1 MKFRDLLTLALR
13 NLFRRKTRTVLT
25 VLGVIIGTSSIL
37 VMMSLGLGMSRQ
49 TKQLYQEAGSMKTI
63 TVYAFNQKGNETEI
77 TDDTLKQLKQLDHVE
92 DVSPQLDVSVTAKCG
107 PYEGYLSLTGV
118 SQAFLKELP
127 VKSGKLPPANADNL
141 SLVYGNHFQDNF
153 YKASKSG
160 SGNIGSSGDVQIDPM
175 KDTIFFIFPEG
186 YKPAPKTSGGSS
198 SGSGGGTGTSAQSSA
213 PSSSGGDN
221 AEKGQKKYI
230 LDTAAILDGG
240 SSGYNSYS
248 YSVYCDIDTLKGFLK
263 QRYRK
268 YLVPEPKL
276 NKKGKPV
283 DYYVYSQAYV
293 FVDDMSHVSE
303 VQKKIAT
310 LGYQADSNMEWL
322 EQSKQFTGM
331 VQAVLGGIGAVSL
344 LVAAIGII
352 NTMMMSI
359 YERTREIG
367 VMKVLGCDMTNIRDL
382 FLVESGFI
390 GLMGGIIG
398 TVLSL
403 LISLLINF
411 LVSSGGSEQL
421 SVFYQGAEGAA
432 ISYIPIWLALF
443 AIVFAIFIGAA
454 AGYLPAKRAMRLSP
468 LAAMRNE

>member
-1 MKFRDLLTLALR
+1 
-13 NLFRRKTRTVLT
+13 
-25 VLGVIIGTSSIL
+25 
-37 VMMSLGLGMSRQ
+37 
-49 TKQLYQEAGSMKTI
+49 MKTI

-127 VKSGKLPPANADNL
+127 VKSGKLPPANADSL

-153 YKASKSG
+153 YKVSKSG
-160 SGNIGSSGDVQIDPM
+160 SANFGSSGDVQIDPM
-175 KDTIFFIFPEG
+175 NDTIFYIFPEG
-186 YKPAPKTSGGSS
+186 YKPAPKTSGSATSGASVSAASS
-198 SGSGGGTGTSAQSSA
+198 SSE
-213 PSSSGGDN
+213 SSSS
-221 AEKGQKKYI
+221 EKAQKKYI

-248 YSVYCDIDTLKGFLK
+248 YSVYCDIDTLKDFLK

-303 VQKKIAT
+303 VQKKIAA
-310 LGYQADSNMEWL
+310 LGYQAESNMEWL

-390 GLMGGIIG
+390 GLMGGLIG

-411 LVSSGGSEQL
+411 LVASGGSEQL

>member
-1 MKFRDLLTLALR
+1 MKFGDLLSLALR

-49 TKQLYQEAGSMKTI
+49 TQQLYEEAGSMKTI
-63 TVYAFNQKGNETEI
+63 TVYSFNQKGNETEI
-77 TDDTLKQLKQLDHVE
+77 TDDTIKQLKQLQHVD
-92 DVSPQLDVSVTAKCG
+92 DVSPQLNASVTAKCG
-107 PYEGYLSLTGV
+107 PYEGYFSLTGV
-118 SQAFLKELP
+118 SQHFLKELP
-127 VKSGKLPPANADNL
+127 LKSGALPPANTDTL
-141 SLVYGNHFQDNF
+141 SLLYGNHFQDNF
-153 YKASKSG
+153 YKVSKNSSANFSG
-160 SGNIGSSGDVQIDPM
+160 GNGGDVQIDPL
-175 KDTIFFIFPEG
+175 KDTIFYIFPEG
-186 YKPAPKTSGGSS
+186 YKPAPKNNNST
-198 SGSGGGTGTSAQSSA
+198 GGGTGGTAAPASVTAETSDK
-213 PSSSGGDN
+213 P
-221 AEKGQKKYI
+221 QKKYI
-230 LDTAAILDGG
+230 LDTAGILDGG

-248 YSVYCDIDTLKGFLK
+248 YSVYCDIDTLKNFLK

-283 DYYVYSQAYV
+283 DYYIYDQAYV
-293 FVDDMSHVSE
+293 FVDNMNHVSE
-303 VQKKIAT
+303 VQKKIAE

-367 VMKVLGCDMTNIRDL
+367 VMKVLGCEMTNIRDL

-390 GLMGGIIG
+390 GLLGGIIG
-398 TVLSL
+398 TILSL
-403 LISLLINF
+403 LLSLLINF
-411 LVSSGGSEQL
+411 LASQGGSEQL
-421 SVFYQGAEGAA
+421 SVFYENANGAA
-432 ISYIPIWLALF
+432 ISYIPPWLALF

>member
-49 TKQLYQEAGSMKTI
+49 TRQLYQEAGSMKTI

-127 VKSGKLPPANADNL
+127 VKSGKLPPANADSL

-153 YKASKSG
+153 YKVSKSG
-160 SGNIGSSGDVQIDPM
+160 SANFGSSGDVQIDPM
-175 KDTIFFIFPEG
+175 NDTIFYIFPEG
-186 YKPAPKTSGGSS
+186 YKPAPKTSGGATSGGSVSAASS
-198 SGSGGGTGTSAQSSA
+198 SSE
-213 PSSSGGDN
+213 SSSS
-221 AEKGQKKYI
+221 EKAQKKYI
-230 LDTAAILDGG
+230 LDAAAILDGG

-248 YSVYCDIDTLKGFLK
+248 YSVYCDIDTLKEFLK

-303 VQKKIAT
+303 VQKKIAA
-310 LGYQADSNMEWL
+310 LGYQAESNMEWL

-367 VMKVLGCDMTNIRDL
+367 VMKVLGCDMNNIRDL

-390 GLMGGIIG
+390 GLMGGLIG

-411 LVSSGGSEQL
+411 LVASGGSEQL

>member
-63 TVYAFNQKGNETEI
+63 TVFSFNQKGNETEI

-127 VKSGKLPPANADNL
+127 VKSGKLPPANADSL

-153 YKASKSG
+153 YKVSKSG
-160 SGNIGSSGDVQIDPM
+160 SANYGSSGDVQIDPM
-175 KDTIFFIFPEG
+175 NDTIFYIFPEG
-186 YKPAPKTSGGSS
+186 YKPAPKTSGSATSGGSVSAASS
-198 SGSGGGTGTSAQSSA
+198 SSE
-213 PSSSGGDN
+213 SSSS
-221 AEKGQKKYI
+221 EKAQKKYI

-248 YSVYCDIDTLKGFLK
+248 YSVYCDIDTLKDFLK

-303 VQKKIAT
+303 VQKKIAA
-310 LGYQADSNMEWL
+310 LGYQAESNMEWL

-367 VMKVLGCDMTNIRDL
+367 VMKVLGCDMNNIRDL

-390 GLMGGIIG
+390 GLMGGLIG

-411 LVSSGGSEQL
+411 LVASGGSEQL

>member
-37 VMMSLGLGMSRQ
+37 VMMRLGLGMSRQ

-127 VKSGKLPPANADNL
+127 VKSGKLPPANADSL

-153 YKASKSG
+153 YKVSKSG
-160 SGNIGSSGDVQIDPM
+160 SANFGSSGDVQIDPM
-175 KDTIFFIFPEG
+175 NDTIFYIFPEG
-186 YKPAPKTSGGSS
+186 YKPAPKTSGSATSGASVSAASS
-198 SGSGGGTGTSAQSSA
+198 SSE
-213 PSSSGGDN
+213 SSSS
-221 AEKGQKKYI
+221 EKAQKKYI

-248 YSVYCDIDTLKGFLK
+248 YSVYCDIDTLKDFLK

-293 FVDDMSHVSE
+293 FVDDMNHVSE
-303 VQKKIAT
+303 VQKKIAE

-390 GLMGGIIG
+390 GLMGGLIG

-411 LVSSGGSEQL
+411 LVASGGSEQL

>member
-1 MKFRDLLTLALR
+1 MKFGDLLSLALR

-49 TKQLYQEAGSMKTI
+49 TRQLYESAGSMKTI
-63 TVYAFNQKGNETEI
+63 TVYSFNQKGNETEI
-77 TDDTLKQLKQLDHVE
+77 TDDTIKQLKQLAHVD
-92 DVSPQLDVSVTAKCG
+92 DVSPQLDASVTAKCG

-118 SQAFLKELP
+118 SQHFLKELP
-127 VKSGKLPPANADNL
+127 LKSGSLPPANTDTL
-141 SLVYGNHFQDNF
+141 SLLYGNHFQDNF

-160 SGNIGSSGDVQIDPM
+160 SGNFGNSGDVQIDPL

-198 SGSGGGTGTSAQSSA
+198 GGTGTSAQSSE

-230 LDTAAILDGG
+230 LDTAAVLDGG

-248 YSVYCDIDTLKGFLK
+248 YSVYCDIDTLKSFLK

-293 FVDDMSHVSE
+293 FVDDMNHVSE
-303 VQKKIAT
+303 VQKKIAE

-367 VMKVLGCDMTNIRDL
+367 VMKVLGCEMTNIRDL

-403 LISLLINF
+403 LLSLLINF
-411 LVSSGGSEQL
+411 LAAQGGNEQL
-421 SVFYQGAEGAA
+421 SVFYQNAEGGS
-432 ISYIPIWLALF
+432 ISYIPPWLALF

>member
-160 SGNIGSSGDVQIDPM
+160 SGNIGNSGDVQIDPL

-198 SGSGGGTGTSAQSSA
+198 GGSGGGSGTSAQSSA

-248 YSVYCDIDTLKGFLK
+248 YSVYCDIDTLK
-263 QRYRK
+263 
-268 YLVPEPKL
+268 
-276 NKKGKPV
+276 
-283 DYYVYSQAYV
+283 
-293 FVDDMSHVSE
+293 
-303 VQKKIAT
+303 
-310 LGYQADSNMEWL
+310 
-322 EQSKQFTGM
+322 
-331 VQAVLGGIGAVSL
+331 
-344 LVAAIGII
+344 
-352 NTMMMSI
+352 
-359 YERTREIG
+359 
-367 VMKVLGCDMTNIRDL
+367 DL
-382 FLVESGFI
+382 FL
-390 GLMGGIIG
+390 GIYSNP
-398 TVLSL
+398 V
-403 LISLLINF
+403 NN
-411 LVSSGGSEQL
+411 
-421 SVFYQGAEGAA
+421 
-432 ISYIPIWLALF
+432 
-443 AIVFAIFIGAA
+443 
-454 AGYLPAKRAMRLSP
+454 K
-468 LAAMRNE
+468 

>member
-1 MKFRDLLTLALR
+1 M
-13 NLFRRKTRTVLT
+13 
-25 VLGVIIGTSSIL
+25 
-37 VMMSLGLGMSRQ
+37 
-49 TKQLYQEAGSMKTI
+49 
-63 TVYAFNQKGNETEI
+63 
-77 TDDTLKQLKQLDHVE
+77 
-92 DVSPQLDVSVTAKCG
+92 
-107 PYEGYLSLTGV
+107 
-118 SQAFLKELP
+118 
-127 VKSGKLPPANADNL
+127 
-141 SLVYGNHFQDNF
+141 
-153 YKASKSG
+153 
-160 SGNIGSSGDVQIDPM
+160 
-175 KDTIFFIFPEG
+175 
-186 YKPAPKTSGGSS
+186 
-198 SGSGGGTGTSAQSSA
+198 
-213 PSSSGGDN
+213 
-221 AEKGQKKYI
+221 
-230 LDTAAILDGG
+230 
-240 SSGYNSYS
+240 
-248 YSVYCDIDTLKGFLK
+248 
-263 QRYRK
+263 
-268 YLVPEPKL
+268 
-276 NKKGKPV
+276 
-283 DYYVYSQAYV
+283 YSQAYV

-390 GLMGGIIG
+390 GLMGGLIG
-398 TVLSL
+398 TVFSL

-411 LVSSGGSEQL
+411 LVANGGSEQL

>member
-1 MKFRDLLTLALR
+1 MKFGDLLSLALR

-49 TKQLYQEAGSMKTI
+49 TRQLYESAGSMKTI
-63 TVYAFNQKGNETEI
+63 TVYSFNQKGNETEI
-77 TDDTLKQLKQLDHVE
+77 TDDTIKQLKQLAHVD
-92 DVSPQLDVSVTAKCG
+92 DVSPQLDASVTAKCG

-118 SQAFLKELP
+118 SQHFLKELP
-127 VKSGKLPPANADNL
+127 LKSGTLPPANTDTL
-141 SLVYGNHFQDNF
+141 SLLYGNHFQDNF
-153 YKASKSG
+153 YKVSKNSSANFG
-160 SGNIGSSGDVQIDPM
+160 GGNGGDVHIDPL
-175 KDTIFFIFPEG
+175 KDTIFYIFPEG
-186 YKPAPKTSGGSS
+186 YKPAPKNNSSDSGTSGGGASAAAAPAS
-198 SGSGGGTGTSAQSSA
+198 VATETSDK
-213 PSSSGGDN
+213 P
-221 AEKGQKKYI
+221 QKKYI
-230 LDTAAILDGG
+230 LDTAGILDGG

-248 YSVYCDIDTLKGFLK
+248 YSVYCDIDTLKNFLK

-293 FVDDMSHVSE
+293 FVDDMNHVSE
-303 VQKKIAT
+303 VQKKIAE

-367 VMKVLGCDMTNIRDL
+367 VMKVLGCEMTNIRDL

-403 LISLLINF
+403 LLSLLINF
-411 LVSSGGSEQL
+411 LAAQGSNEQL
-421 SVFYQGAEGAA
+421 SVFYQNAEGGS
-432 ISYIPIWLALF
+432 ISYIPPWLALF

>member
-77 TDDTLKQLKQLDHVE
+77 TNDTLKQLKQLDHVD

-160 SGNIGSSGDVQIDPM
+160 SGNFGNSGDVQIDPL

-186 YKPAPKTSGGSS
+186 YKPAPKTSGGGNS
-198 SGSGGGTGTSAQSSA
+198 GGTGTSAQSVNL
-213 PSSSGGDN
+213 SSSGGDN
-221 AEKGQKKYI
+221 GEKGQKKYI
-230 LDTAAILDGG
+230 LDTAAVLDGG

-248 YSVYCDIDTLKGFLK
+248 YSVYCDIDTLKSFLK

-293 FVDDMSHVSE
+293 FVDDMNHVSE
-303 VQKKIAT
+303 VQKKIAE

-367 VMKVLGCDMTNIRDL
+367 VMKVLGCEMTNIRDL

-411 LVSSGGSEQL
+411 LAAQGSNEQL
-421 SVFYQGAEGAA
+421 SVFYQNAEGGS
-432 ISYIPIWLALF
+432 ISYIPPWLALF

>member
-1 MKFRDLLTLALR
+1 
-13 NLFRRKTRTVLT
+13 
-25 VLGVIIGTSSIL
+25 
-37 VMMSLGLGMSRQ
+37 
-49 TKQLYQEAGSMKTI
+49 
-63 TVYAFNQKGNETEI
+63 
-77 TDDTLKQLKQLDHVE
+77 
-92 DVSPQLDVSVTAKCG
+92 
-107 PYEGYLSLTGV
+107 
-118 SQAFLKELP
+118 
-127 VKSGKLPPANADNL
+127 
-141 SLVYGNHFQDNF
+141 
-153 YKASKSG
+153 
-160 SGNIGSSGDVQIDPM
+160 M

-186 YKPAPKTSGGSS
+186 YKPAPKTSGGS
-198 SGSGGGTGTSAQSSA
+198 GGGTGTSAQSSA
-213 PSSSGGDN
+213 SSSSGGDN

-248 YSVYCDIDTLKGFLK
+248 YSVYCDIDTLKSFLK

>member
-1 MKFRDLLTLALR
+1 MKFGDLLSLALR

-49 TKQLYQEAGSMKTI
+49 TRQLYESAGSMKTI
-63 TVYAFNQKGNETEI
+63 TVYSFNQKGNETEI
-77 TDDTLKQLKQLDHVE
+77 TDDTIKQLKQLAHVD
-92 DVSPQLDVSVTAKCG
+92 DVSPQLDASVTAKCG

-118 SQAFLKELP
+118 SQHFLKELP
-127 VKSGKLPPANADNL
+127 LKSGSLPPANTDTL
-141 SLVYGNHFQDNF
+141 SLLYGNHFQDNF
-153 YKASKSG
+153 YKVSKNSSANFG
-160 SGNIGSSGDVQIDPM
+160 GGNGGDVHIDPL
-175 KDTIFFIFPEG
+175 KDTIFYIFPEG
-186 YKPAPKTSGGSS
+186 YKPAPKNSSSDSGTSGGASAAAAPAS
-198 SGSGGGTGTSAQSSA
+198 VATETSDK
-213 PSSSGGDN
+213 P
-221 AEKGQKKYI
+221 QKKYI
-230 LDTAAILDGG
+230 LDTAGILDGG

-248 YSVYCDIDTLKGFLK
+248 YSVYCDIDTLKNFLK

-283 DYYVYSQAYV
+283 DYYVYAQAYV
-293 FVDDMSHVSE
+293 FVDDMNHVSE
-303 VQKKIAT
+303 VQKKIAE

-367 VMKVLGCDMTNIRDL
+367 VMKVLGCEMTNIRDL

-390 GLMGGIIG
+390 GLLGGIIG

-411 LVSSGGSEQL
+411 LAAQGGNEQL
-421 SVFYQGAEGAA
+421 SVFYQNAEGGS
-432 ISYIPIWLALF
+432 ISYIPPWLALF

>member
-1 MKFRDLLTLALR
+1 MKFRDLLTLAIR

-63 TVYAFNQKGNETEI
+63 TVFSFNQKGNETEI

-127 VKSGKLPPANADNL
+127 VKSGKLPPANADSL

-153 YKASKSG
+153 YKVSKSG
-160 SGNIGSSGDVQIDPM
+160 SANYGSSGDVQIDPM
-175 KDTIFFIFPEG
+175 NDTIFYIFPEG
-186 YKPAPKTSGGSS
+186 YKPAPKTSGSATSGGSVSAASS
-198 SGSGGGTGTSAQSSA
+198 SSE
-213 PSSSGGDN
+213 SSSS
-221 AEKGQKKYI
+221 EKAQKKYI

-248 YSVYCDIDTLKGFLK
+248 YSVYCDIDTLKDFLK

-303 VQKKIAT
+303 VQKKIAA
-310 LGYQADSNMEWL
+310 LGYQAESNMEWL

-367 VMKVLGCDMTNIRDL
+367 VMKVLGCDMNNIRDL

-390 GLMGGIIG
+390 GLMGGLIG

-411 LVSSGGSEQL
+411 LVASGGSEQL

>member
-160 SGNIGSSGDVQIDPM
+160 SGNFGNSGDVQIDPL

-198 SGSGGGTGTSAQSSA
+198 GGTGTSAQSSVV
-213 PSSSGGDN
+213 SSSGGDN
-221 AEKGQKKYI
+221 GEKGQKKYI
-230 LDTAAILDGG
+230 LDTAAVLDGG

-248 YSVYCDIDTLKGFLK
+248 YSVYCDIDTLKSFLK

-268 YLVPEPKL
+268 SLVPEPKL

-283 DYYVYSQAYV
+283 
-293 FVDDMSHVSE
+293 DMSHVSE

-390 GLMGGIIG
+390 GLMGGLIG

-411 LVSSGGSEQL
+411 LVANGGSEQL

>member
-1 MKFRDLLTLALR
+1 MKFGDLLSLALR

-49 TKQLYQEAGSMKTI
+49 TRQLYESAGSMKTI
-63 TVYAFNQKGNETEI
+63 TVYSFNQKGNETEI
-77 TDDTLKQLKQLDHVE
+77 TDDTIKQLKQLAHVD
-92 DVSPQLDVSVTAKCG
+92 DVSPQLDASVTAKCG

-118 SQAFLKELP
+118 SQHFLKELP
-127 VKSGKLPPANADNL
+127 LKSGSLPPANTDTL
-141 SLVYGNHFQDNF
+141 SLLYGNHFQDNF

-160 SGNIGSSGDVQIDPM
+160 SGNFGNSGDVQIDPL

-198 SGSGGGTGTSAQSSA
+198 GGTGTSAQSSE

-230 LDTAAILDGG
+230 LDTAAVLDGG

-248 YSVYCDIDTLKGFLK
+248 YSVYCDIDTLKSFLK

-293 FVDDMSHVSE
+293 FVDDMNHVSE
-303 VQKKIAT
+303 VQKKIAE

-367 VMKVLGCDMTNIRDL
+367 VMKVLGCEMTNIRDL

-411 LVSSGGSEQL
+411 LAAQGGNEQL
-421 SVFYQGAEGAA
+421 SVFYQNAEGGS
-432 ISYIPIWLALF
+432 ISYIPPWLALF

>member
-1 MKFRDLLTLALR
+1 
-13 NLFRRKTRTVLT
+13 
-25 VLGVIIGTSSIL
+25 
-37 VMMSLGLGMSRQ
+37 
-49 TKQLYQEAGSMKTI
+49 
-63 TVYAFNQKGNETEI
+63 
-77 TDDTLKQLKQLDHVE
+77 
-92 DVSPQLDVSVTAKCG
+92 
-107 PYEGYLSLTGV
+107 
-118 SQAFLKELP
+118 
-127 VKSGKLPPANADNL
+127 
-141 SLVYGNHFQDNF
+141 NHFQDNF
-153 YKASKSG
+153 YKVSKNNSANFG
-160 SGNIGSSGDVQIDPM
+160 GGNGGDVHIDPL
-175 KDTIFFIFPEG
+175 KDTIFYIFPEG
-186 YKPAPKTSGGSS
+186 YKPAPKNNTSNSGTSGGGASAAAAPAS
-198 SGSGGGTGTSAQSSA
+198 VATETSDK
-213 PSSSGGDN
+213 P
-221 AEKGQKKYI
+221 QKKYI
-230 LDTAAILDGG
+230 LDTAGILDGG

-248 YSVYCDIDTLKGFLK
+248 YSVYCDIDTLKNFLK

-293 FVDDMSHVSE
+293 FVDDMNHVSE
-303 VQKKIAT
+303 VQKKIAE

-367 VMKVLGCDMTNIRDL
+367 VMKVLGCEMTNIRDL

-411 LVSSGGSEQL
+411 LAAQGGNEQL
-421 SVFYQGAEGAA
+421 SVFYQNAEGGS
-432 ISYIPIWLALF
+432 ISYIPPWLALF